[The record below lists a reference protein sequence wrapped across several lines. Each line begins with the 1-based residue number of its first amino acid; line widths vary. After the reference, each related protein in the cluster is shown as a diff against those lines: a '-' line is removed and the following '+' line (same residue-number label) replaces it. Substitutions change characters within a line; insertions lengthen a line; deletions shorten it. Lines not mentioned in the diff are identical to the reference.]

1 MVNTWTWCR
10 ECCTPESNR
19 HPGPRHQESAPPR
32 DSQDRHCYGQPQGPS
47 MTWNAGRLLKVA
59 MAFRNNGLP
68 PVLDLHLGEGDG
80 DVEDAPHLLPP
91 PHQQTRQHPRTLGLC
106 PAPIRD
112 QYLVLVSRHL
122 TNQGSVFDL
131 TCCCY
136 QWNSSACLLCHLL
149 GSWVCWCTWRI
160 CRTNSRIVFVSRDSV
175 LTNQRPVL

>member
-1 MVNTWTWCR
+1 MVRTSHHIHCQTDMDLADRNGRPASRTHCIGLIIIIISQIWMVNTWTWCR

-32 DSQDRHCYGQPQGPS
+32 GSQDRHCYGQPQGPS

-59 MAFRNNGLP
+59 MIVRNNGLS

-91 PHQQTRQHPRTLGLC
+91 PHQQTRQHPRTVGLR

-112 QYLVLVSRHL
+112 QYSVLVSHHL
-122 TNQGSVFDL
+122 TNQGSVF
-131 TCCCY
+131 
-136 QWNSSACLLCHLL
+136 
-149 GSWVCWCTWRI
+149 
-160 CRTNSRIVFVSRDSV
+160 
-175 LTNQRPVL
+175 